1 MSAVSVGYHNT
12 KDQRCRPVI
21 SAMCAFTCTIGLR
34 VWELTIVLMTVCV
47 CVCVCACASA
57 CVCAIDQ
64 SGIAVISLII
74 IIVYW

>member
-21 SAMCAFTCTIGLR
+21 SAVCAFTCTIGLR

-47 CVCVCACASA
+47 CVRACVCV

>member
-47 CVCVCACASA
+47 CA